1 MSAGYLSNRGILSIW
16 GCKNYSS
23 IQIISKPK
31 EGNKLKR
38 GTYRC
43 NSRERSK
50 RANISQKDQL
60 DSVRS
65 AGVCRLYTKY

>member
-43 NSRERSK
+43 NSRREVKESEHLAKRST
-50 RANISQKDQL
+50 RFSEICWGL
-60 DSVRS
+60 
-65 AGVCRLYTKY
+65 